1 MNVKFWGVRGSIP
14 APLSPEQV
22 RSRIAAVLQRARPE
36 DLANAESR
44 ERFLGTLP
52 PHLFGTVGGNTT
64 CLEVMLSDGRSIV
77 FDGGTGLRELGVAL
91 ERRGPQ
97 RGGIPVF
104 FTHFHWDHL
113 QGIPFFAPAWVKGNR
128 ILFASPA
135 EGLEGILRGQMRPPY
150 FPVTMDAMQ
159 AELRFIRLRGTSTR
173 VGDAVVSWMPM
184 NHPGGSF
191 AYKVV
196 EGGRSVVFAT
206 DSEVTDREFQSRSEN
221 RDFFGETDLLIL
233 DSQYTLE
240 ESFTKFD
247 FGHTAFTMAV
257 NLAVEWQVRSLVL
270 FHHEPR
276 YDDRKVYG
284 MLRRA
289 QWHHQQL
296 GAAPLTVYTA
306 QEGLEIA
313 V

>member
-1 MNVKFWGVRGSIP
+1 MRVKFWGVRGSIP

-22 RSRIAAVLQRARPE
+22 RSRIAAVVQRARPE
-36 DLANAESR
+36 DLASAETR
-44 ERFLGTLP
+44 ERFLAALP
-52 PHLFGTVGGNTT
+52 PNLFGTVGGNTT
-64 CLEVMLSDGRSIV
+64 CVETVLSDGRSIV
-77 FDGGTGLRELGVAL
+77 FDGGTGLRELGVSM
-91 ERRGPQ
+91 ERRGAQPQ
-97 RGGIPVF
+97 TIPIF
-104 FTHFHWDHL
+104 FSHFHWDHL
-113 QGIPFFAPAWVKGNR
+113 QGIPFFGPAWVKGNR
-128 ILFASPA
+128 IIFASPA
-135 EGLEGILRGQMRPPY
+135 AGLEEVLRGQMRPPY
-150 FPVTMDAMQ
+150 FPVTMEAM
-159 AELRFIRLRGTSTR
+159 AADLEFVHLRGASTQ
-173 VGDAVVSWMPM
+173 VGGAVISWRPM

-196 EGGRSVVFAT
+196 EGGRSLVFAT

-221 RDFFGETDLLIL
+221 REFFGGVDLLIL

-257 NLAVEWQVRSLVL
+257 NLAVEWQVRALVL
-270 FHHEPR
+270 FHHEPG

-289 QWHHQQL
+289 QWHYQQL
-296 GAAPLTVYTA
+296 GAPPLTIRTA
-306 QEGLEIA
+306 QEGLELD